1 MKLRTKITLLSSI
14 LVMSIL
20 LFVDVTVHLLFVKI
34 ATRNER
40 EVLQNKWT
48 EIIAETGPTM
58 ILKNAWG
65 SKLKD
70 ELSGDTTLRVFDQQS
85 RLLYEVSRQSRFKLG
100 GIRFNTSQSSQLTDV
115 QGHKILVIH
124 LPVLSPEGNQKGT
137 LEIVEKWDALETNLD
152 ILNTILITSTVGAML
167 LSLVGSTILA
177 NAILLPISSSIQTMQ
192 EIERSL
198 KFKKIP
204 VGGHNQDE
212 LSQMTATF
220 NRMMERLEESFQS
233 QQQFVSDA
241 SHELNTTLMIIEGY
255 ANMLR
260 RWGTRDEEIRK
271 ESIESIY
278 EETQRMRTMTQQL
291 LTLASSQ
298 QKDPEP
304 HERIEMI
311 GCCQQVVAHLKPV
324 HDRQISILTEENE
337 IWLDANLTK
346 MKQLLVILLDNALKY
361 SSDEI
366 EIGLSTDEKDV
377 YIQVKDYG
385 IGIPEGEIKRV
396 FERFY
401 RVDSSRHRKTG
412 GTGLGLPI
420 AKAITDA
427 HQGTIRMESVEGE
440 GTVVI
445 VTLPQR
451 QQERLSLQ

>member
-14 LVMSIL
+14 LVMTIL

-48 EIIAETGPTM
+48 DIISETGSKM

-65 SKLKD
+65 PELKD
-70 ELSGDTTLRVFDQQS
+70 ELAGDTILRVFDQQS

-100 GIRFNTSQSSQLTDV
+100 NIRFNTSQSSQLIDV

-124 LPVLSPEGNQKGT
+124 LPVLSPEGNQEGT
-137 LEIVEKWDALETNLD
+137 LEIVEQWDALENNLD
-152 ILNTILITSTVGAML
+152 ILNTILITSTTGAML

-204 VGGHNQDE
+204 GRTQNQDE

-220 NRMMERLEESFQS
+220 NRMMDRLEESFES

-260 RWGTRDEEIRK
+260 RWGTRDEDIHK

-298 QKDPEP
+298 QKDPETY
-304 HERIEMI
+304 ERIELI
-311 GCCQQVVAHLKPV
+311 GCCQQVVAHLTLV
-324 HDRQISILTEENE
+324 HDRQITIVTDEKE
-337 IWLDANLTK
+337 IWLDANLAK
-346 MKQLLVILLDNALKY
+346 IKQLLVILLDNALKY
-361 SSDEI
+361 SSDSI
-366 EIGLSTDEKDV
+366 DILLSADKKDV
-377 YIQVKDYG
+377 HIRVKDYG

-420 AKAITDA
+420 AKAITDV
-427 HQGTIRMESVEGE
+427 HQGTICMESVEGE
-440 GTVVI
+440 GTEVTI
-445 VTLPQR
+445 TLPRR
-451 QQERLSLQ
+451 QQEGLSHW

>member
-48 EIIAETGPTM
+48 EIIAETGHTM
-58 ILKNAWG
+58 ILKNAW
-65 SKLKD
+65 SPKLKD
-70 ELSGDTTLRVFDQQS
+70 ELSGDTILRVFDQQS

-100 GIRFNTSQSSQLTDV
+100 DIRFNTSQSSQLTDV

-204 VGGHNQDE
+204 VDGHNQDE

-260 RWGTRDEEIRK
+260 RWGTRDEDIRK

-311 GCCQQVVAHLKPV
+311 GCCQQVVAHLKSV
-324 HDRQISILTEENE
+324 HDRQISILTEEKE

>member
-14 LVMSIL
+14 LVMTIL

-48 EIIAETGPTM
+48 EIISETGSKM

-65 SKLKD
+65 PELKD
-70 ELSGDTTLRVFDQQS
+70 ELSGDTILRVFDQQS
-85 RLLYEVSRQSRFKLG
+85 RLLYEISRQSRFKLG
-100 GIRFNTSQSSQLTDV
+100 DIRFNTSQSSQLTDV

-124 LPVLSPEGNQKGT
+124 LPVLSPEGNQEGT
-137 LEIVEKWDALETNLD
+137 LEIVEKWNALENNLD
-152 ILNTILITSTVGAML
+152 ILNTILVTSTTGAML

-204 VGGHNQDE
+204 ARTHNQDE

-220 NRMMERLEESFQS
+220 NQMVDRLEESFHS

-260 RWGTRDEEIRK
+260 RWGTRDEEIYK

-298 QKDPEP
+298 QEDPEP
-304 HERIEMI
+304 YERIELI
-311 GCCQQVVAHLKPV
+311 GCCEQVVAHLKLV
-324 HDRQISILTEENE
+324 HDRQMTIFTDEKE
-337 IWLDANLTK
+337 IWLDANLAK
-346 MKQLLVILLDNALKY
+346 IKQLLLILLDNALKY
-361 SSDEI
+361 SSDSI
-366 EIGLSTDEKDV
+366 DILLSSDEKDV
-377 YIQVKDYG
+377 HIRVKDYG

-427 HQGTIRMESVEGE
+427 HQGTICMESVEGE
-440 GTVVI
+440 GTQVT
-445 VTLPQR
+445 VTLPR
-451 QQERLSLQ
+451 RHQEGLSLR

>member
-14 LVMSIL
+14 LVMTIL

-48 EIIAETGPTM
+48 EIMSETGSKM

-65 SKLKD
+65 PELKD
-70 ELSGDTTLRVFDQQS
+70 ELSGDTILRVFDQQS

-100 GIRFNTSQSSQLTDV
+100 EIRFNPSQSSQLTDV

-124 LPVLSPEGNQKGT
+124 LPVLSPEGNQEGT
-137 LEIVEKWDALETNLD
+137 LEIVEKWDALENNLD
-152 ILNTILITSTVGAML
+152 ILNTILVTSTTGAML

-204 VGGHNQDE
+204 ARAHNQDE

-220 NRMMERLEESFQS
+220 NRMMDRLEESFQS

-260 RWGTRDEEIRK
+260 RWGTRDEDIHK

-304 HERIEMI
+304 YEQIELVN
-311 GCCQQVVAHLKPV
+311 CCQQVVAHLKPV
-324 HDRQISILTEENE
+324 HDRQITIFTDEKE
-337 IWLDANLTK
+337 IWLDASLAK
-346 MKQLLVILLDNALKY
+346 IKQLLVILLDNALKY
-361 SSDEI
+361 SSDPI
-366 EIGLSTDEKDV
+366 DIQLSTDEKDV
-377 YIQVKDYG
+377 YIRVKDYG
-385 IGIPEGEIKRV
+385 IGIPEHEIKRV

-420 AKAITDA
+420 AKAITDV
-427 HQGTIRMESVEGE
+427 HQGTIRIESVEGK
-440 GTVVI
+440 GTE
-445 VTLPQR
+445 VTVSLPR
-451 QQERLSLQ
+451 IQQEGLSLQ

>member
-14 LVMSIL
+14 LVMTIL

-48 EIIAETGPTM
+48 EIISETGPTM

-65 SKLKD
+65 PKLKD
-70 ELSGDTTLRVFDQQS
+70 ELSGDTILRVFDQQS
-85 RLLYEVSRQSRFKLG
+85 RLLYEVSRQSRFKLDD
-100 GIRFNTSQSSQLTDV
+100 IRFNLSQSSQLTDL
-115 QGHKILVIH
+115 QNHKILIIH
-124 LPVLSPEGNQKGT
+124 LPVLSPEGSQKGT
-137 LEIVEKWDALETNLD
+137 LEIVEKWDALENNLD

-177 NAILLPISSSIQTMQ
+177 NAILLPIASSIQTMQ

-204 VGGHNQDE
+204 VGSHNQDE

-220 NRMMERLEESFQS
+220 NRMVERLEESFQS

-260 RWGTRDEEIRK
+260 RWGTRDEDIRK

-298 QKDPEP
+298 QQAPEP
-304 HERIEMI
+304 YEPVELV

-324 HDRQISILTEENE
+324 HERQISIFTEEKE
-337 IWLDANLTK
+337 IWLDANLAK
-346 MKQLLVILLDNALKY
+346 IKQLLVILLDNALKY

-366 EIGLSTDEKDV
+366 EIWISTDEKDV
-377 YIQVKDYG
+377 YLRVKDYG

-420 AKAITDA
+420 AKTITDA

-440 GTVVI
+440 GTEVI
-445 VTLPQR
+445 VTLPQK
-451 QQERLSLQ
+451 QQKRLSLQ

>member
-14 LVMSIL
+14 LVMTIL

-48 EIIAETGPTM
+48 EIIAETGATM

-70 ELSGDTTLRVFDQQS
+70 ELSADTILRVFDQQS
-85 RLLYEVSRQSRFKLG
+85 RLLYEVSRQSRFKLND
-100 GIRFNTSQSSQLTDV
+100 IHFNLSQSSQLTDL
-115 QGHKILVIH
+115 QDHKILIIH
-124 LPVLSPEGNQKGT
+124 LPVLSPEGSQKGT
-137 LEIVEKWDALETNLD
+137 LEIVEKWDALENNLD

-177 NAILLPISSSIQTMQ
+177 NAILLPIASSIQTMQ

-204 VGGHNQDE
+204 AGSPNQDE

-260 RWGTRDEEIRK
+260 RWGTRDEDIRK

-278 EETQRMRTMTQQL
+278 EET
-291 LTLASSQ
+291 
-298 QKDPEP
+298 
-304 HERIEMI
+304 
-311 GCCQQVVAHLKPV
+311 
-324 HDRQISILTEENE
+324 
-337 IWLDANLTK
+337 
-346 MKQLLVILLDNALKY
+346 
-361 SSDEI
+361 
-366 EIGLSTDEKDV
+366 
-377 YIQVKDYG
+377 
-385 IGIPEGEIKRV
+385 
-396 FERFY
+396 
-401 RVDSSRHRKTG
+401 
-412 GTGLGLPI
+412 
-420 AKAITDA
+420 
-427 HQGTIRMESVEGE
+427 
-440 GTVVI
+440 
-445 VTLPQR
+445 
-451 QQERLSLQ
+451 

>member
-65 SKLKD
+65 PKLKD

-100 GIRFNTSQSSQLTDV
+100 DIRFNTSQSSQLTDV

-152 ILNTILITSTVGAML
+152 ILNTILITSTIGAML

-204 VGGHNQDE
+204 VDGHNQDE

-324 HDRQISILTEENE
+324 HDRQISVLTEEKE

-366 EIGLSTDEKDV
+366 EIGLSTDEKHV

-427 HQGTIRMESVEGE
+427 HQGTISMESVEGE

>member
-1 MKLRTKITLLSSI
+1 
-14 LVMSIL
+14 
-20 LFVDVTVHLLFVKI
+20 
-34 ATRNER
+34 
-40 EVLQNKWT
+40 
-48 EIIAETGPTM
+48 
-58 ILKNAWG
+58 
-65 SKLKD
+65 
-70 ELSGDTTLRVFDQQS
+70 
-85 RLLYEVSRQSRFKLG
+85 
-100 GIRFNTSQSSQLTDV
+100 
-115 QGHKILVIH
+115 
-124 LPVLSPEGNQKGT
+124 
-137 LEIVEKWDALETNLD
+137 
-152 ILNTILITSTVGAML
+152 
-167 LSLVGSTILA
+167 
-177 NAILLPISSSIQTMQ
+177 
-192 EIERSL
+192 
-198 KFKKIP
+198 
-204 VGGHNQDE
+204 
-212 LSQMTATF
+212 MTATF

-260 RWGTRDEEIRK
+260 RWGTRDEDIHK

-324 HDRQISILTEENE
+324 HDRQISILTEEKE

-377 YIQVKDYG
+377 YIRVKDYG
-385 IGIPEGEIKRV
+385 IGIPEGQIKRV

>member
-1 MKLRTKITLLSSI
+1 MKLRTKITLLASI
-14 LVMSIL
+14 LVLSIL
-20 LFVDVTVHLLFVKI
+20 LFVDVTVHLLFIKI

-48 EIIAETGPTM
+48 EIIAEAGPTM
-58 ILKNAWG
+58 ILKNAW
-65 SKLKD
+65 SPKLKD
-70 ELSGDTTLRVFDQQS
+70 ELSGDTILRVFDQKS

-100 GIRFNTSQSSQLTDV
+100 NIRFNPSQSSELTDV

-124 LPVLSPEGNQKGT
+124 LPVLSPEGNQEGT

-177 NAILLPISSSIQTMQ
+177 NVILLPISSSIETMQ

-204 VGGHNQDE
+204 VGSHNHDE

-220 NRMMERLEESFQS
+220 NRMMGRLEESFQS

-260 RWGTRDEEIRK
+260 RWGTRDEDIYQ
-271 ESIESIY
+271 ESIQSIY

-291 LTLASSQ
+291 LALASSQ
-298 QKDPEP
+298 QGNPEP
-304 HERIEMI
+304 HERMELV
-311 GCCQQVVAHLKPV
+311 GCCQQVVAHLKTV
-324 HDRQISILTEENE
+324 HDRQIKIFMDEPE
-337 IWLDANLTK
+337 IWLDANLAK

-366 EIGLSTDEKDV
+366 EIVLSTEAKHV
-377 YIQVKDYG
+377 QIRVKDNG
-385 IGIPEGEIKRV
+385 IGIPEGEVKRV

-427 HQGTIRMESVEGE
+427 HQGTIRMESVEGKGSE
-440 GTVVI
+440 VI
-445 VTLPQR
+445 VTLPQN

>member
-14 LVMSIL
+14 LVMTIL

-48 EIIAETGPTM
+48 EIIAETGATM

-70 ELSGDTTLRVFDQQS
+70 ELSADTILRVFDQQS
-85 RLLYEVSRQSRFKLG
+85 RLLYEVSRQSRFKLND
-100 GIRFNTSQSSQLTDV
+100 IHFNLSQSSQLTDL
-115 QGHKILVIH
+115 QDHKILIIH
-124 LPVLSPEGNQKGT
+124 LPVLSPEGSQKGT
-137 LEIVEKWDALETNLD
+137 LEIVEKWDALENNLD

-177 NAILLPISSSIQTMQ
+177 NAILLPIASSIQTMQ

-204 VGGHNQDE
+204 AGSPNQDE

-260 RWGTRDEEIRK
+260 RWGTRDEDIRK

-298 QKDPEP
+298 QQDSGPY
-304 HERIEMI
+304 ERVELV

-324 HDRQISILTEENE
+324 HERQISIFTEEKE
-337 IWLDANLTK
+337 IWLDANLAK
-346 MKQLLVILLDNALKY
+346 IKQLLVILLDNALKY
-361 SSDEI
+361 SSEEI
-366 EIGLSTDEKDV
+366 EIWLSTDEKDV
-377 YIQVKDYG
+377 HLRVKDYG
-385 IGIPEGEIKRV
+385 IGIPESEIKRV

-427 HQGTIRMESVEGE
+427 HQGTIRMESAEGE
-440 GTVVI
+440 GTDVI
-445 VTLPQR
+445 VTLPQK